1 MTKDVILTISGLH
14 YEAAAGFERP
24 GGPDDENEPIEV
36 ITPAAYYLKNG
47 KHYIVYD
54 EVVEGMPGTIK
65 NKIKLTGDRVLEI
78 MKSGISNTHLVFE
91 KDKIHMTQYETPY
104 GELMV
109 GAYTRDIQVSET
121 EERIDVTASY
131 ALDINGEKVADCD
144 ITMQIKAAQR

>member
-14 YEAAAGFERP
+14 SETFAGQ
-24 GGPDDENEPIEV
+24 DEENDPIEV
-36 ITPAAYYLKNG
+36 ITPAVYYFKNG

-65 NKIKLTGDRVLEI
+65 NKIRITGDYLLEI
-78 MKSGISNTHLVFE
+78 MKSGISNTHMVFE

-109 GAYTRDIQVSET
+109 GAFTRDMKVSET
-121 EERIDVTASY
+121 DDSIGIRVSY
-131 ALDINGEKVADCD
+131 VLDINGEKVADCN
-144 ITMQIKAAQR
+144 ITMNIRANKRR